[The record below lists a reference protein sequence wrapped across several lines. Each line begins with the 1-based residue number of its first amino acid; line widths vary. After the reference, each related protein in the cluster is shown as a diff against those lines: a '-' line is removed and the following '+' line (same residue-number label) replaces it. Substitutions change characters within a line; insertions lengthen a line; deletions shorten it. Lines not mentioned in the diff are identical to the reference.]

1 MTFVIKDNFDQNSYS
16 MIDYLFDTEG
26 YDYVLNRNTIFT
38 KGILVT
44 QEYEKLNFILQNYV

>member
-44 QEYEKLNFILQNYV
+44 QEYEKLKFILQNYV